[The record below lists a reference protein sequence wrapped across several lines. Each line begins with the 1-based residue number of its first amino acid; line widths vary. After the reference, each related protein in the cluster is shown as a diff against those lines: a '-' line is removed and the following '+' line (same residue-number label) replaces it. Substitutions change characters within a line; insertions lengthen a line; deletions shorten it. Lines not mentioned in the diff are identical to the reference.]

1 MGLLNFQVRVHIH
14 GQVNLRSC
22 NNINIKS
29 GNETTATATTPTEKN
44 MTGNNVSNKQSFRR
58 HNVEGNKNERH
69 SYTKYWNEIV
79 FFYLALFMLLLL
91 SFLTRIVL
99 EEAAQ
104 YLSAYFFQHLS
115 SIFRCVLH
123 AYVFIMHLNSAQSSF
138 NLIDAVRPW
147 TGDTKFSNII
157 LFNVVM

>member
-69 SYTKYWNEIV
+69 SYTKVLEWDR
-79 FFYLALFMLLLL
+79 LLLFSVVHVVITLLPHPNRFRRSSTISFRLLL
-91 SFLTRIVL
+91 STFIIYISLCIACL
-99 EEAAQ
+99 
-104 YLSAYFFQHLS
+104 YIY
-115 SIFRCVLH
+115 H
-123 AYVFIMHLNSAQSSF
+123 AF
-138 NLIDAVRPW
+138 
-147 TGDTKFSNII
+147 KFSSEFVQPYRCCPALNWGYQ
-157 LFNVVM
+157 N